1 MTTDTIN
8 RHKIHNYT
16 PLLCLSP
23 VSVNEFI
30 HKNDI
35 WNMNDIYFICKYKTY
50 CQRFYFQK
58 YLICLIILLPVYC
71 IFIILSVYCIL
82 MILPVYCI
90 LMILPV
96 YCILIILSVYCILI
110 ILSVLLYF
118 QHYFSA
124 SPVHNLTEP
133 VLLTFKVK
141 TKSEHLYAAYW
152 NFTANG

>member
-71 IFIILSVYCIL
+71 I
-82 MILPVYCI
+82 
-90 LMILPV
+90 
-96 YCILIILSVYCILI
+96 LIILSVYCILI